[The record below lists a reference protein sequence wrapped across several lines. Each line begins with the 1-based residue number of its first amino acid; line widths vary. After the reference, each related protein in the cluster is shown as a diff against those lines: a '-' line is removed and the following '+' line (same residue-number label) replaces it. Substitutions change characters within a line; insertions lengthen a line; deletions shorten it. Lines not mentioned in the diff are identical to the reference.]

1 MASATDSTIRV
12 QVHER
17 GDRRIDGIL
26 RLIEEAG
33 RARPLFATLQTLVTE
48 IAAITASDVVS
59 VYLKEDSDVLVMR
72 ANVGFPREAIGRVRL
87 RVGQGITGFV
97 AECLRP
103 VSVAMAP
110 EDEHYAHV
118 PGLGEE
124 HFPSFLAVPIFA
136 SGGAEGVLVLQRR
149 ASDAFGSTEV
159 ALATALA
166 TPFGYAIDRSRA
178 RLGRKPSARS
188 ARLSGRGLVD
198 GHALGRAVFLPT
210 FAGLP
215 IGGKGDEGEAFE
227 AIERTVKRTRK
238 RLALDARDDAE
249 LASLLLLFRDDR
261 LRRLAHAECARF
273 GVVEGLRAVAAT
285 YASACYAEAEG
296 ASREW
301 RIARVVELEDL
312 CLLAAATASGTAPTM
327 KDAILVVPERLSALV
342 VLTAASQRAA
352 GIVVGGEVDGSLA
365 VHLARAASIPL
376 VADVAG
382 LYSWIRED
390 DRALIDGAR
399 GVVRINPRVTA
410 VARSRRRA

>member
-1 MASATDSTIRV
+1 MSEAIKV

-26 RLIEEAG
+26 RLIAEAG
-33 RARPLFATLQTLVTE
+33 RARPLFATLQTLVAE
-48 IAAITASDVVS
+48 IAAITACDVVS
-59 VYLKEDSDVLVMR
+59 VYLREDPEVLVMR
-72 ANVGFPREAIGRVRL
+72 ANVGFPREAVGRVRL

-103 VSVAMAP
+103 VSVAVAP
-110 EDEHYAHV
+110 RDEHFAYV

-136 SGGAEGVLVLQRR
+136 SGGVEGVLVLQRR
-149 ASDAFGSTEV
+149 SPDAFASAEV

-188 ARLSGRGLVD
+188 ARLSGRGLSP
-198 GHALGRAVFLPT
+198 GHALGRVVFLPT
-210 FAGLP
+210 FQGLP
-215 IGGKGDEGEAFE
+215 IGAKGDEGEAFE
-227 AIERTVKRTRK
+227 GLERTVKRVRRK
-238 RLALDARDDAE
+238 LSLSKSDDAE

-261 LRRLAHAECARF
+261 LRRLARAECQRF

-312 CLLAAATASGTAPTM
+312 CLLAAASASGSAPAL
-327 KDAILVVPERLSALV
+327 KDKLLIVPDRLSTLV
-342 VLTAASQRAA
+342 VLTAIARGAA
-352 GIVVGGEVDGSLA
+352 GIVVSGEVDDSLA
-365 VHLARAASIPL
+365 ARVARAAGLPL
-376 VADVAG
+376 IADVVG

-390 DRALIDGAR
+390 DRALIDGTR
-399 GVVRINPRVTA
+399 GVVRINPRVSA
-410 VARSRRRA
+410 AARAR